1 MPWQCNRK
9 TSAVTDD
16 GPRFALVSWMAGN
29 PVAANLLMFAM
40 LLGGILGFSDIR
52 QEITPDFT
60 LESVRVSV
68 SYPGASPEEVEEGI
82 VLAVEKEIT
91 GMEGV
96 RSIISSANEGSG
108 SVTAELTDDADPG
121 EVLQNISNAVAR
133 ITSFPDDAEPPRV
146 GINTHGFYVVSM
158 AVASSL
164 PTDDL
169 FELSERIRREVLTMP
184 GVSEVNVRGRLAPQI
199 TIEIAQERL
208 RALDLSLADVAQAVR
223 SAARDVPAGAIETV
237 DGEIL
242 LRTEGRRVRAKEFA
256 DIPIKVLQDGSSIL
270 LSDIAQLVDGFA
282 EASQSFE
289 FNGRPGLRLD
299 IYQTESQRPIE
310 LAKRVRSLVEQL
322 NAELP
327 ETVAIS
333 VHNDRSKRY
342 AERSEILL
350 KNGAIGLTLVVITL
364 GAFLNP
370 RLAFWV
376 AVSIPVVFIGSFTI
390 LPEIDVT
397 LNMISMFAFILTLGI
412 VVDDAII
419 VGENIHAKH
428 QQGLPMAQAVREG
441 ANEMVVPVLY
451 AVGTNI
457 IAFIPLIFVPG
468 VTGQFMR
475 HLPIV
480 ASVVF
485 LVSLV
490 EALLILP
497 SHLNADAGAGRS
509 GWRDFVAR
517 FGRVKRFHDAI
528 ADSLDHLRD
537 GLYMRLLNTALNER
551 YVTVLI
557 FTGLLALVVVWYESG
572 RIDLTW
578 RPEIPGNRV
587 DAELQMPV
595 DASFGETLGVIRRI
609 EAAALRALERLGDR
623 EQHIES
629 WFTRANAN
637 SGDVNV
643 YLVPDELRPFTQQE
657 LTRVWR
663 EEIGDLPEAKSLFF
677 EYLVGPGG
685 NQGLRINLSH
695 ASTPTLET
703 AARELAERLDEF
715 TGLVDISDG
724 IAEGKRQIRF
734 TLTPQGRAVGLTE
747 ASLGRQVRNAFYGA
761 EALRLLR
768 DGYEVKVMVRLP
780 REQRLS
786 VQDIS
791 DFIVRGR
798 DGIEIPLAL
807 AADFSEGQ
815 AYSTI
820 RREDGKRTL
829 TVAASFDKTSANSRR
844 IRSSLEQEILPELV
858 ARHPG
863 LNWKFAGGRR
873 DRNEAL
879 DGIFRGLLWAALVV
893 FALTAALFRSY
904 AQAVIVML
912 TIPYSV
918 AAAVAGHVLLGFD
931 LSSVSIF
938 GMIALGGL
946 VVNGALVL
954 TLRYR
959 QLAIGSQSPGSALAR
974 AAQSRFR
981 PIVLTSLTTTAGLFP
996 MLFETST
1003 QALFL
1008 VPMAIALSFGT
1019 LASAF
1024 VVLLLIPAFHAI
1036 WADIRGVLG
1045 LRETDRAETRTSH
1058 KEH

>member
-1 MPWQCNRK
+1 MTER
-9 TSAVTDD
+9 
-16 GPRFALVSWMAGN
+16 GPRFALVTWMADN

-40 LLGGILGFSDIR
+40 LLGGVLGFSDIR

-60 LESVRVSV
+60 LESVRVTV

-96 RSIISSANEGSG
+96 RSITSAATEGSG

-121 EVLQNISNAVAR
+121 EVLQNISNAVSR
-133 ITSFPDDAEPPRV
+133 ITSFPEDAEPPRV
-146 GINTHGFYVVSM
+146 AINTHGFYVVSV

-164 PTDDL
+164 PPDDL
-169 FELSERIRREVLTMP
+169 FELSERIRREILTMP

-199 TIEIAQERL
+199 AIEISQERL
-208 RALDLSLADVAQAVR
+208 RALDLTLADVAQAVR
-223 SAARDVPAGAIETV
+223 SAARDVPAGGIETL

-242 LRTEGRRVRAKEFA
+242 LRTEGRRVRANEFA
-256 DIPIKVLQDGSSIL
+256 DIPIKVLEDGSSIML
-270 LSDIAQLVDGFA
+270 RDLARLIDGFA
-282 EASQSFE
+282 ETSQSFE

-299 IYQTESQRPIE
+299 VYQTESQRPIE
-310 LAKRVRSLVEQL
+310 LAGRVRALVAQL
-322 NAELP
+322 NDELP

-333 VHNDRSKRY
+333 IHNDRSERY
-342 AERSEILL
+342 AERSKILL

-364 GAFLNP
+364 GIFLNA

-376 AVSIPVVFIGSFTI
+376 AVSIPVVFIGSFMV

-428 QQGLPMAQAVREG
+428 QQGLPMAQAVRDG

-485 LVSLV
+485 LVSLI
-490 EALLILP
+490 EALLVLP
-497 SHLNADAGAGRS
+497 SHLNTDSDRDSPGR
-509 GWRDFVAR
+509 RDFFRR
-517 FGRVKRFHDAI
+517 FARVKRFHDAV
-528 ADSLDHLRD
+528 ADSLDRLRD
-537 GLYMRLLNTALNER
+537 GPYMRALNTALRER
-551 YVTVLI
+551 YLTALI
-557 FTGLLALVVVWYESG
+557 FTGLLALVVIWYESG
-572 RIDLTW
+572 RIDLAW

-595 DASFGETLGVIRRI
+595 DASFGETLAVVRRI
-609 EAAALRALERLGDR
+609 EAAALRALDRLGDR

-629 WFTRANAN
+629 WFTRATAS

-643 YLVPDELRPFTQQE
+643 YLVADELRPFTQEQ

-663 EEIGDLPEAKSLFF
+663 EEIGELPEARSLFF
-677 EYLVGPGG
+677 EYLIGPGG

-695 ASTPTLET
+695 TSTETLET
-703 AARELAERLDEF
+703 AARELAGHLDEF
-715 TGLVDISDG
+715 AGLVDISDG
-724 IAEGKRQIRF
+724 VAEGKRQIRF
-734 TLTPQGRAVGLTE
+734 TLTPQGRAIGLTE

-768 DGYEVKVMVRLP
+768 DGYEVKVMIRLP
-780 REQRLS
+780 RAQRLS
-786 VQDIS
+786 VQDINE
-791 DFIVRGR
+791 FIVRGR
-798 DGIEIPLAL
+798 DGIEMPLAL

-820 RREDGKRTL
+820 RREDGRRTL
-829 TVAASFDKTSANSRR
+829 TVAASFDKASANSRR
-844 IRSSLEQEILPELV
+844 IRSTLEQQVLPELV

-873 DRNEAL
+873 DRTEAL

-904 AQAVIVML
+904 AQAVIIML

-931 LSSVSIF
+931 LSSVSVF

-954 TLRYR
+954 TLRYN
-959 QLAIGSQSPGSALAR
+959 QLAVSGADTALAR
-974 AAQSRFR
+974 AAKSRFR

-1036 WADIRGVLG
+1036 WADIRYALG
-1045 LRETDRAETRTSH
+1045 LRGARGPGTGRAVADDSRKQSRSVPDP
-1058 KEH
+1058 